1 MGLTEQIARYREGS
15 GDPAS
20 LVGEFRRTAL
30 LVPLTTADGDE
41 DASPPGDAAGGL
53 MAAVSGGIRWLYAF
67 TEEEAL
73 VRFAQARGEGG
84 RDWPYLAMLGA
95 RLMDA
100 VVPESDGPTGVA
112 VNVADGDGAMLFPP
126 VAGIVPDAFAVDL
139 RQDADNDRGAVA

>member
-15 GDPAS
+15 GDSAS

-30 LVPLTTADGDE
+30 LVPLTVT
-41 DASPPGDAAGGL
+41 DAAEGATPPGDASGGL
-53 MAAVSGGIRWLYAF
+53 MSAVSGGIRWVYAF

-84 RDWPYLAMLGA
+84 RDWPYLALLGA

-112 VNVADGDGAMLFPP
+112 VDVADGDGAMLFPP

-139 RQDADNDRGAVA
+139 HRSAESGRGAVA